1 MSSILYYSNYCQN
14 SKTLIQKI
22 SKTRLKEE
30 LHYCCID
37 NRIKKPNGITYI
49 VLENKQEI
57 VLPPTV
63 TKVPALLILNK
74 GHKVLLGLND
84 ILSYLKPQDD
94 FINQKATNFNGE
106 PNAFSFCSGSS
117 LGVVSDNYSF
127 LDQAPQS
134 LRAEGDGGLRQMHH
148 YATLDYADKIETP
161 ADNYVPDKIGTDLS
175 VEKLQQTR
183 QNYQVRN

>member
-14 SKTLIQKI
+14 SKSLIQNI

-37 NRIKKPNGITYI
+37 NRIRKPNGMTYI
-49 VLENKQEI
+49 ILENKQEI
-57 VLPPTV
+57 LLPPTV

-127 LDQAPQS
+127 LDQPPQS
-134 LRAEGDGGLRQMHH
+134 LRAEGDGGLRQIHH
-148 YATLDYADKIETP
+148 YATLDYSDKIETP
-161 ADNYVPDKIGTDLS
+161 DDNYVPDKIGSDLS

-183 QNYQVRN
+183 ENYQSRK